1 MIRKNIRKKL
11 FSGFTGKCDEKST
24 KYFFIEPPAQIF
36 KEIYNC
42 LWRLGFT

>member
-1 MIRKNIRKKL
+1 MKKL

-24 KYFFIEPPAQIF
+24 KFIFIEPSAQIF
-36 KEIYNC
+36 IEIYNS